1 MTPTMNE
8 EQEVLGTLMANTFYY
23 RILIGLRPHHFVD
36 PMHAVIYDDIVRRI
50 EVGEPV
56 DAVVLRDVYRARGM
70 AHWFGPP
77 DAPCAYLALLLS
89 CFEKHRATT
98 SPRDRMRACKYAII
112 AAWRERMEV
121 SARFWIEL
129 SQGARGDAT

>member
-1 MTPTMNE
+1 MSAMHE
-8 EQEVLGTLMANTFYY
+8 EQEVLGTLMVGNGYY
-23 RILIGLRPHHFVD
+23 RFLIGLRPHHFVD
-36 PMHAVIYDDIVRRI
+36 PLHAVIYDDIVRRI

-77 DAPCAYLALLLS
+77 DAPGAYLAQLLS
-89 CFEKHRATT
+89 AFDQHRATA
-98 SPRDRMRACKYAII
+98 SPRDRMRVCKYAII

-121 SARFWIEL
+121 EARSFWDEL
-129 SQGARGDAT
+129 AAPPQEPQS